1 MLKELVMARI
11 VFLLSVA
18 VLWTAL
24 SAVSVLGSR
33 IVGGDGVVYHFH
45 GREDRDFCFVSDPS
59 LHINAHM
66 IGRKHDTQ

>member
-1 MLKELVMARI
+1 MAGI
-11 VFLLSVA
+11 SFLLSVA

-59 LHINAHM
+59 FHINAHM